1 MEGGEKATTIN
12 EENNFNVFQKGK
24 KNFNK
29 PA

>member
-24 KNFNK
+24 KL
-29 PA
+29 

>member
-24 KNFNK
+24 KK
-29 PA
+29 L